1 MFFAHLIH
9 FILRTLLAVFLAAA
23 IVVPGSSLPVQA
35 ASCNVSGAISTNTI
49 WSPATCDPYI
59 VSGNIVVMPG
69 VTLTI
74 TPGARVLFNAGKAL
88 QIGGTLVARGSAA
101 SPIRFSANASTVSGF
116 WGYILFTDTS
126 TDASYNV
133 SGGYLSGSI
142 LQYAIV
148 EYGGGLNVVSNGM
161 LRMDSASPFI
171 DHVTVRKSASDGSHA
186 FNAAYP
192 RILNSTIQNNAGS
205 GIYQTDTSAD
215 SFEIGGNTIENNQ
228 NSGIFLGGNG
238 SGKVN
243 IHNNLIRGNSTTGE
257 GGGIRM
263 PAGYSDYFTVIDNT
277 LTGNTAGTNGGGMS
291 VVRMDNYGCCTV
303 AITGNLFSQNSAGNY
318 GGGLY
323 IDFTNHVIASH
334 NIFLENTAAYNGGGI
349 AACSGTIIT
358 CFYYYSSFDHNILVS
373 NTAEQE
379 GGGFLGEGGFTNNTV
394 LNNTAYTAGAVGY
407 GWVDGMSSTIPLFN
421 NNTILNNL
429 STSAGA
435 DNRAISLNGHPTLAH
450 NNIVGN
456 NGYAIYNHNLEAS
469 GNVTAT
475 NNWWGTASAA
485 AIQNQIYDWVA
496 DGTLSLVNYSPFL
509 TTPDTGAPIAPPT
522 NVQGVRASTSIA
534 LTWSAN
540 AESDLAGY
548 KVYWGTGGYP
558 YQHVQDVGNLTHY
571 TIPGLDQGTNY
582 QVAVTAYD
590 DGITG
595 TSDQTNGNESWFTSV
610 ELTLISPTVTAI
622 TPASGPTDTAI
633 PVTITGDNF
642 APTPSAY
649 LNGYRLSSL
658 TYQDPQTLNATVPT
672 GLPVGVYSLTVTNPD
687 GKSDTL
693 VDAFEIRTGAPVLV
707 QVLPGRGRSDQP
719 NLLHL
724 YGLNFTAGTTVKLG
738 TPVPTALSVRYV
750 SQTQLLASVPL
761 GLTPGIYPLLLQ
773 NPHSDVASYPGAY
786 EVLNAAQLDL
796 SANAFGLWTD
806 PVTLREAQTAQIGL
820 VVHRESGNSPVPNV
834 KVNFYNGDPAAGG
847 TLIGS
852 GTIPML
858 AADDS
863 STNAVNWSGAVEGS
877 YTLYAVV
884 DPDNALSEVDKANNT
899 TSRQVSVLPPARD
912 VVPPTVDSFSANS
925 GAQQTTSPN
934 INLDALIS
942 DPLPSSG
949 VATIMYIEYEYSQG
963 AARWIP
969 IKNTDWL
976 SYGSSHSA
984 YPWGLAPVAGLRYL
998 QAWGADGAGNISR
1011 LPRDAYINYLPAS
1024 DDLVQGQMR
1033 LYRYHL
1039 NAGQQFTV
1047 TLTPT
1052 SGDADLYVWPAVGVP
1067 WKSDQLGTAVDV
1079 ISFTVPSDGTYQVEV
1094 RGYSVTTYSL
1104 QVNISGGASTVVQS
1118 DAPAVVNTKPVPAAP
1133 MVAVGSQPGGQVGLP
1148 AAPAAGHYLYIYI
1161 PKVTR

>member
-1 MFFAHLIH
+1 MFSVHRIH
-9 FILRTLLAVFLAAA
+9 FILRILLAVVLAAA
-23 IVVPGSSLPVQA
+23 IVVPDSSLPVQA
-35 ASCNVSGAISTNTI
+35 ASCNVSGAISTDTI
-49 WSPATCDPYI
+49 WSPAACDPYI
-59 VSGNIVVMPG
+59 VSGNIVVMSG

-74 TPGARVLFNAGKAL
+74 TPGTRVLFNASKAI

-101 SPIRFSANASTVSGF
+101 SPIRFSANASTIPGF
-116 WGYILFTDTS
+116 WGYILFVDS
-126 TDASYNV
+126 SIDASYDLAGN
-133 SGGYLSGSI
+133 YLSGSI
-142 LQYAIV
+142 IQYATV
-148 EYGGGLNVVSNGM
+148 EYGGGLNVADNGM
-161 LRMDSASPFI
+161 IRMDSASPLI
-171 DHVTVRKSASDGSHA
+171 DHVTVQKSASDGTHA
-186 FNAAYP
+186 FNTAHPY
-192 RILNSTIQNNAGS
+192 ILNSTIRNNTGS
-205 GIYQTDTSAD
+205 GIYQNNTAANT
-215 SFEIGGNTIENNQ
+215 FEIGGNIIENNQ
-228 NSGIFLGGNG
+228 YSGIFLDGT
-238 SGKVN
+238 GKVN
-243 IHNNLIRGNSTTGE
+243 IHNNLIKGNYSQNQ

-263 PAGYSDYFTVIDNT
+263 PAGIIDDSDNYYFMVTDNT
-277 LTGNTAGTNGGGMS
+277 IIGNTAQYFGGGIYVEYKGQSEGVMIS
-291 VVRMDNYGCCTV
+291 GNFFSENSTSENVVG
-303 AITGNLFSQNSAGNY
+303 G

-323 IDFTNHVIASH
+323 IQYMSRVIVSH
-334 NIFLENTAAYNGGGI
+334 NIFLRNSTNQTGGGI
-349 AACSGTIIT
+349 NARDTSG
-358 CFYYYSSFDHNILVS
+358 SFDHNILVGNAARIS
-373 NTAEQE
+373 
-379 GGGFLGEGGFTNNTV
+379 GGGFFGGGNFTNNTV
-394 LNNTAYTAGAVGY
+394 LSNSATTAAAVDY
-407 GWVDGMSSTIPLFN
+407 SWYNSTQVFN
-421 NNTILNNL
+421 NNTILDNL
-429 STSAGA
+429 STGAAA
-435 DNRAISLNGHPTLAH
+435 DNQSISLIGHPTLAH

-456 NGYAIYNHNLEAS
+456 NGYALYNHNLEAS

-475 NNWWGTASAA
+475 NNWWGTASAV

-522 NVQGVRASTSIA
+522 NVQGVRASTSIS

-571 TIPGLDQGTNY
+571 TIPDLEQGTNY

-595 TSDQTNGNESWFTSV
+595 ANDQTNGNESWFTSV

-622 TPASGPTDTAI
+622 TPASGLTDTAV

-642 APTPSAY
+642 APTPTAY

-658 TYQDPQTLNATVPT
+658 TYQDPQTLKATVPA
-672 GLPVGVYSLTVTNPD
+672 GLPVGVYALTVTNPD

-693 VDAFEIRTGAPVLV
+693 INAFEVKTGAPVLV

-738 TPVPTALSVRYV
+738 TAVPTALSVRYV

-773 NPHSDVASYPGAY
+773 NPHSDIASYPGAY
-786 EVLNAAQLDL
+786 EVLDAAQLDL

-806 PVTLREAQTAQIGL
+806 PVTLREEQTAQMGL
-820 VVHRESGNSPVPNV
+820 VVHRESGNAPIPNV
-834 KVNFYNGDPAAGG
+834 KVNFYNGDPTAGG

-863 STNAVNWSGAVEGS
+863 STNAVNWSGVVEGS
-877 YTLYAVV
+877 YTLYAVI
-884 DPDNALSEVDKANNT
+884 DPDHVLSEADKANNT
-899 TSRQVSVLPPARD
+899 TSRQVIVLPPARD
-912 VVPPTVDSFSANS
+912 VIPPTVDSFSANG
-925 GAQQTTSPN
+925 GAQQTTTPN
-934 INLDALIS
+934 ISLNASIS
-942 DPLPSSG
+942 DPQPSSG
-949 VATIMYIEYEYSQG
+949 VAAIMYIEYEYSQG

-969 IKNTDWL
+969 VKNTEWL
-976 SYGSSHSA
+976 PYSSSHSA

-1011 LPRDAYINYLPAS
+1011 LPSDAYINYLPTS

-1039 NAGQQFTV
+1039 KAGQQFTV

-1052 SGDADLYVWPAVGVP
+1052 SGDADLYIWPAVGAP
-1067 WKSDQLGTAVDV
+1067 WKSDQLGTAVDI
-1079 ISFTVPSDGTYQVEV
+1079 ISFSVPSDGTYQVEV
-1094 RGYSVTTYSL
+1094 RGYSATTYSL
-1104 QVNISGGASTVVQS
+1104 QVNISGASTVVQG
-1118 DAPAVVNTKPVPAAP
+1118 DAPSVVNTKPVPAVP

-1148 AAPAAGHYLYIYI
+1148 AAPTTGPYLYMYI